1 MRERR
6 LTMAD
11 IFLIGGTR
19 LALGVGIG
27 LLISGRL
34 NQDQKKA
41 AGWTLFAVGVVSTI
55 PLAMNLVGRKTDL
68 ASSDAALAA

>member
-11 IFLIGGTR
+11 IFLFGGTR
-19 LALGVGIG
+19 VALGIGIG

-41 AGWTLFAVGVVSTI
+41 AGWTLLAVGAVSTI
-55 PLAMNLVGRKTDL
+55 PLAINVIGRKTDL
-68 ASSDAALAA
+68 ASSDSARAA